1 MFGWNSLHLLSV
13 LYETVLGEVSS
24 ESVMKSLELMWKG
37 MLGIFIV
44 IVLIYLV
51 IVILNKATGK
61 KKDKKEE

>member
-1 MFGWNSLHLLSV
+1 MFGWNPLHLLSV

-24 ESVMKSLELMWKG
+24 ESIMKSLELMWKG

-61 KKDKKEE
+61 KKDKKGE

>member
-1 MFGWNSLHLLSV
+1 MFGWNPLHLLSV

-24 ESVMKSLELMWKG
+24 ESIMKSLELMWKG

-61 KKDKKEE
+61 KQDK

>member
-1 MFGWNSLHLLSV
+1 MFGWNPLHLLSV

-61 KKDKKEE
+61 KQDK

>member
-24 ESVMKSLELMWKG
+24 ESIMKSLELMWKG

>member
-24 ESVMKSLELMWKG
+24 ESIMKSLELMWKG

-61 KKDKKEE
+61 KKDKKGE